1 MPRRRPGRGGSRLR
15 AARAAGGRRG
25 TSGWWTARSSEKG
38 QLPHHE
44 LTASACMFMH
54 IVGLALPYTSFSMTS
69 PPHYEKP
76 KRWRALVGFKRVG
89 GHSCRAFCILLSV
102 ARTAR
107 LSPSGGMADTEVSK
121 TSGGNL
127 VRVRPSPRAPSIRP
141 APRIARPA
149 FSLYLCPNAP
159 SGSRRSAALAVSR
172 RPAAPGVTP
181 RSPQAGAPRA
191 RRPFASGANQP
202 QPPAANP
209 PIAGRGCVQ
218 VPSSSWCRHRGQEA
232 DTLSAESRPPHGAG
246 SRAWRACRRHEDPS
260 CPRYR
265 QRWCRR

>member
-1 MPRRRPGRGGSRLR
+1 
-15 AARAAGGRRG
+15 
-25 TSGWWTARSSEKG
+25 
-38 QLPHHE
+38 
-44 LTASACMFMH
+44 MH
-54 IVGLALPYTSFSMTS
+54 IVGLALPYMSFSMTS

-76 KRWRALVGFKRVG
+76 KRWRALIGFKRVV

-149 FSLYLCPNAP
+149 FFVVSMPKRTQRMQAL
-159 SGSRRSAALAVSR
+159 GRTRRKPPPGRTRRHSALAAGRLPAALA
-172 RPAAPGVTP
+172 AARP

-191 RRPFASGANQP
+191 RRPFAPGANQS

-209 PIAGRGCVQ
+209 PIAGRGCVR
-218 VPSSSWCRHRGQEA
+218 VPS
-232 DTLSAESRPPHGAG
+232 
-246 SRAWRACRRHEDPS
+246 PS
-260 CPRYR
+260 
-265 QRWCRR
+265 

>member
-1 MPRRRPGRGGSRLR
+1 MRATGGQRGES
-15 AARAAGGRRG
+15 AAQ
-25 TSGWWTARSSEKG
+25 SHEKG

-54 IVGLALPYTSFSMTS
+54 IAGLALPYMSFCMTS
-69 PPHYEKP
+69 PPHHEKS
-76 KRWRALVGFKRVG
+76 KRWRALIGFKRVV

-107 LSPSGGMADTEVSK
+107 SSPSGGMADTEVSK

-127 VRVRPSPRAPSIRP
+127 VRVRPSPRAPRIRP

-149 FSLYLCPNAP
+149 FSVCLCPNAP
-159 SGSRRSAALAVSR
+159 SEGRRSATLAAS
-172 RPAAPGVTP
+172 
-181 RSPQAGAPRA
+181 Q
-191 RRPFASGANQP
+191 RPFAPGADLP

-209 PIAGRGCVQ
+209 PIAGRGCVRA
-218 VPSSSWCRHRGQEA
+218 PSSSWCRHRGREA
-232 DTLSAESRPPHGAG
+232 DASPTESRPPHGAG
-246 SRAWRACRRHEDPS
+246 SRAWRAYRRHEDPS

-265 QRWCRR
+265 RRWCHR

>member
-1 MPRRRPGRGGSRLR
+1 
-15 AARAAGGRRG
+15 
-25 TSGWWTARSSEKG
+25 
-38 QLPHHE
+38 
-44 LTASACMFMH
+44 MH

-76 KRWRALVGFKRVG
+76 KRWRALIGFKRVG

-127 VRVRPSPRAPSIRP
+127 VRVRPSPRAPRIRP
-141 APRIARPA
+141 VPRIARPA
-149 FSLYLCPNAP
+149 FFV
-159 SGSRRSAALAVSR
+159 VSMPKR
-172 RPAAPGVTP
+172 AQRKQMPFAPAASRCPTTP
-181 RSPQAGAPRA
+181 TASHD
-191 RRPFASGANQP
+191 PFAPDANQP

-218 VPSSSWCRHRGQEA
+218 APSSS
-232 DTLSAESRPPHGAG
+232 
-246 SRAWRACRRHEDPS
+246 
-260 CPRYR
+260 
-265 QRWCRR
+265 

>member
-1 MPRRRPGRGGSRLR
+1 MPF
-15 AARAAGGRRG
+15 
-25 TSGWWTARSSEKG
+25 
-38 QLPHHE
+38 
-44 LTASACMFMH
+44 C
-54 IVGLALPYTSFSMTS
+54 MTS
-69 PPHYEKP
+69 PPHHEKS
-76 KRWRALVGFKRVG
+76 KRWRALIGFKRVV

-127 VRVRPSPRAPSIRP
+127 VRVRPSPRAPRIRP

-149 FSLYLCPNAP
+149 FFRCVYAQT
-159 SGSRRSAALAVSR
+159 
-172 RPAAPGVTP
+172 RPAEAGARP
-181 RSPQAGAPRA
+181 RSRPSPPDRTRRNQAPVSA

-209 PIAGRGCVQ
+209 PIAGRGCVR
-218 VPSSSWCRHRGQEA
+218 VPSSSWCRHRGREA
-232 DTLSAESRPPHGAG
+232 NASSAGSRPPRGAG
-246 SRAWRACRRHEDPS
+246 SRAWRAYRRREDPS

-265 QRWCRR
+265 QRWCHR

>member
-1 MPRRRPGRGGSRLR
+1 
-15 AARAAGGRRG
+15 
-25 TSGWWTARSSEKG
+25 
-38 QLPHHE
+38 
-44 LTASACMFMH
+44 
-54 IVGLALPYTSFSMTS
+54 MTS
-69 PPHYEKP
+69 PPHHEKS
-76 KRWRALVGFKRVG
+76 KRWRARIGFKRVG

-149 FSLYLCPNAP
+149 FFV
-159 SGSRRSAALAVSR
+159 VSIPKR
-172 RPAAPGVTP
+172 AQRKQMPFAPGVTP

-191 RRPFASGANQP
+191 RRPFAPGADWS

-218 VPSSSWCRHRGQEA
+218 APSSSWCRHRGREA
-232 DTLSAESRPPHGAG
+232 GASSAGSRPPHGAG
-246 SRAWRACRRHEDPS
+246 SRAWRAYRRREGPS
-260 CPRYR
+260 YPRYR
-265 QRWCRR
+265 RRWCHR

>member
-1 MPRRRPGRGGSRLR
+1 
-15 AARAAGGRRG
+15 
-25 TSGWWTARSSEKG
+25 
-38 QLPHHE
+38 
-44 LTASACMFMH
+44 MFMH
-54 IVGLALPYTSFSMTS
+54 IVGLALPYMSFSMTS
-69 PPHYEKP
+69 PSHYEKP
-76 KRWRALVGFKRVG
+76 KRWRALIGFKRVV

-149 FSLYLCPNAP
+149 FFVVSMPKRAQRKQALDRA
-159 SGSRRSAALAVSR
+159 RRKPPPGRTRRHSALVAGRLSAALGASR
-172 RPAAPGVTP
+172 RPAATDADW
-181 RSPQAGAPRA
+181 S
-191 RRPFASGANQP
+191 

-218 VPSSSWCRHRGQEA
+218 VPSSSWCRHRDREA
-232 DTLSAESRPPHGAG
+232 DASSAESRPPRDAG
-246 SRAWRACRRHEDPS
+246 SRAWRAYRRREDPS

-265 QRWCRR
+265 QRWCHR

>member
-1 MPRRRPGRGGSRLR
+1 MVWCHAKGRWRGASNWGQRGGP
-15 AARAAGGRRG
+15 A
-25 TSGWWTARSSEKG
+25 ARSSEKG

-44 LTASACMFMH
+44 LTTSAYMFMH
-54 IVGLALPYTSFSMTS
+54 IVGLALPYMSFSMTS

-76 KRWRALVGFKRVG
+76 KRWRALVGFKRVV

-149 FSLYLCPNAP
+149 FFVVSMPKRAQRKQALGRA
-159 SGSRRSAALAVSR
+159 RRKPPPGRTRRHSALAASR
-172 RPAAPGVTP
+172 RPAATDADW
-181 RSPQAGAPRA
+181 S
-191 RRPFASGANQP
+191 

-209 PIAGRGCVQ
+209 PIAGKDCVQ
-218 VPSSSWCRHRGQEA
+218 VPSSS
-232 DTLSAESRPPHGAG
+232 
-246 SRAWRACRRHEDPS
+246 
-260 CPRYR
+260 
-265 QRWCRR
+265 

>member
-1 MPRRRPGRGGSRLR
+1 
-15 AARAAGGRRG
+15 
-25 TSGWWTARSSEKG
+25 
-38 QLPHHE
+38 
-44 LTASACMFMH
+44 MFMH

-76 KRWRALVGFKRVG
+76 KRWRALIGFKRVV

-149 FSLYLCPNAP
+149 FFVESMPKRAQRKQALGRA
-159 SGSRRSAALAVSR
+159 RRKQ
-172 RPAAPGVTP
+172 PPGRT
-181 RSPQAGAPRA
+181 
-191 RRPFASGANQP
+191 RRPFAPGANQS

-209 PIAGRGCVQ
+209 PIAGRGCVRA
-218 VPSSSWCRHRGQEA
+218 PNSSWCRHRGREA
-232 DTLSAESRPPHGAG
+232 DALSAESRPPHGAG
-246 SRAWRACRRHEDPS
+246 SRAWRAYRRREDPS

-265 QRWCRR
+265 QRWCHR